1 MIFADKL
8 IHLRKKSGWS
18 QEELADKMNV
28 TRQSISKWEGAQSIP
43 DIEKIL
49 RLSQLFGVSTDFLL
63 KDEIDSFDGINI
75 LEDESE
81 TRQVNI
87 EEAGAF
93 LKKREKTSKL
103 ISLGILLC
111 IVSPICLIILA
122 TLSEAPLALM
132 AENIAS
138 GIGLIVLFL
147 IISTAVGLFIYSGIE
162 ESPYSYL
169 EKEYFQTGYGVSGL
183 VKEREAKNKK
193 AHQRDIIIGTGL
205 CISAVIPLFI
215 GVIINEDNE
224 VLTASMISVML
235 FLIGFGVMLLSKS
248 GILWDGYEMLL
259 QEGDYTKE
267 EKEKSPIKG
276 AVYTAYWV
284 IATAVYVGLGLI
296 TNNWSGFVFIWA
308 VAGIL
313 FPAVIAITGA
323 IAKRKKEIK

>member
-284 IATAVYVGLGLI
+284 IATAAYVGFGLI

-323 IAKRKKEIK
+323 IAKRKKK

>member
-284 IATAVYVGLGLI
+284 IATAAYVGLGLI